1 VRLFWNGLFQ
11 TIFWV
16 WNVTFLLLVYM
27 AILPVVGVPLVSAT
41 VAGEIPSE
49 FFLSLVG
56 VVAVPTICTFLGGFH
71 FRQQPQ
77 QLIRL
82 FYGVEAPL
90 FLLCLLRLFLI
101 REVTPAS
108 TQILGTIAICIV
120 AFFLELLFGYVTTRK
135 SGLQWLQMLAH
146 SLMLLFGI
154 YASAVLLFYALPL
167 AGFLVQ
173 EFLRFDWA
181 RSLWQILVSGWWIQ
195 GFWYFLLF
203 LLLWLLSTALFVI
216 MPLALATL
224 YINSGKRIL
233 QAFASQNGKKYTA
246 IGASGIA
253 IAWLTMFIF
262 LQQQPQV
269 QAFSLLANP
278 ASNDTTRQALLAKSN
293 TIREGLVNAY
303 LSSYRYLSTR
313 EENNHISEMYRS
325 VFGLS
330 QTVADKLQDSYNS
343 LMSPFLYNGSDK
355 DSEKAEKLYAE
366 FFDTP
371 LQKAERQL
379 VSHAVQSTYNRQEV
393 KAGLLNINE
402 KKVWLRSQQLKVT
415 EHGDWADLELYEVY
429 KNQTPEVQE
438 IFYSFSLP
446 ESAVIT
452 GLWLGDTADLQKR
465 FPFVIAPRGAAQ
477 KVYNSQVR
485 RERPVDPALLEQVGP
500 RQYRLRAFPIPPQTS
515 VLQNV
520 RQSRPTEMH
529 LWLTY
534 KVMRQENGWALPVL
548 GEKRNIFWTHDTK
561 RIRNGKEI
569 TLKDE
574 LWLETFLPATGK
586 FQPTLHQVSFPEGHS
601 IVVKPLTNKDY
612 SLPQAKRF
620 ALVLDSSFS
629 MNSHVKELSQM
640 FAWLKKYGFAD
651 KELANNDADLYI
663 TASKGAVPKRLDDI
677 EKFKAEKMTFYGT
690 IQPQEILEQFNQL
703 RGDTAYD
710 AVLLLTD
717 EGSYELSKD
726 KNSKQKSGNK
736 IEATSVPLWM
746 IHLGSL
752 PAAYD
757 DATLK
762 AIQDSG
768 GGVSQQ
774 VSEVLQRVATKAA
787 LGSSTVSVVDGYAWQ
802 KLDTNENKVIAQK
815 EESFQQLAVRQLI
828 LGLSQAIDLNRLET
842 LDAIHAIAKKYE
854 LVTPY
859 SSMLV
864 LVNDEQRRLLKQAE
878 AQSDRFNRKVENGKE
893 NLSKPNNP
901 FKASVNEPSSGWV
914 VGVVAIALLLL
925 SPYRLGKRQRVD
937 GRRKNF

>member
-1 VRLFWNGLFQ
+1 MRRFWNGLFQ

-16 WNVTFLLLVYM
+16 WNVTFLLIVYM
-27 AILPVVGVPLVSAT
+27 GILPVVGVPLVLAT

-49 FFLSLVG
+49 FFLTLVG
-56 VVAVPTICTFLGGFH
+56 LVAVPTVCTFLGGFH
-71 FRQQPQ
+71 FRQQP
-77 QLIRL
+77 LKLMRL

-101 REVTPAS
+101 RELTPAS
-108 TQILGTIAICIV
+108 TQILGTMGVCIV
-120 AFFLELLFGYVTTRK
+120 AFFLEMLFGYATTRK
-135 SGLQWLQMLAH
+135 SGLQWLQMLVH
-146 SLMLLFGI
+146 SLMLLFAV
-154 YASAVLLFYALPL
+154 YTSAVLLFYTLPS
-167 AGFLVQ
+167 AAFLVQ
-173 EFLRFDWA
+173 EFLKFEWA
-181 RSLWQILVSGWWIQ
+181 RSLWQFFVSGWWIH
-195 GFWYFLLF
+195 GFWYVLLF
-203 LLLWLLSTALFVI
+203 LILWVLSTALFII
-216 MPLALATL
+216 MPLALAAL
-224 YINSGKRIL
+224 YINSGRRVL
-233 QAFASQNGKKYTA
+233 QAFASQNGKKDTV
-246 IGASGIA
+246 IGASAIA
-253 IAWLTMFIF
+253 IAWITIFIF

-278 ASNDTTRQALLAKSN
+278 ASNDNTRQALLAKSN
-293 TIREGLVNAY
+293 TIRSGLVNAY

-325 VFGLS
+325 AFGLS
-330 QTVADKLQDSYNS
+330 QSVANTVQDSYNS
-343 LMSPFLYNGSDK
+343 LMSPFLYNGSDR
-355 DSEKAEKLYAE
+355 DAEKAEKLYAE

-371 LQKAERQL
+371 LQKAERKL
-379 VSHAVQSTYNRQEV
+379 VSHAVQSTFNRQEV

-402 KKVWLRSQQLKVT
+402 KKVWLRSQQVKVT

-452 GLWLGDTADLQKR
+452 GLWLGDTGDLQKR
-465 FPFVIAPRGAAQ
+465 FPYVVAPRGAAQ

-500 RQYRLRAFPIPPQTS
+500 RQYRLRAFPIPPQAP

-520 RQSRPTEMH
+520 SQQRPTEMH

-534 KVMRQENGWALPVL
+534 KVMRQESGWALPIL

-561 RIRNGKEI
+561 RIRNGKEVA
-569 TLKDE
+569 LKNE
-574 LWLETFLPATGK
+574 PWLEPFLPATGQ
-586 FQPTLHQVSFPEGHS
+586 FQPTSHEVGFPEGHS
-601 IVVKPLTNKDY
+601 ILVKPLSNKDY

-629 MNSHVKELSQM
+629 MNSHVKELSQI
-640 FAWLKKYGFAD
+640 FTWLQKHGFAD

-663 TASKGAVPKRLDDI
+663 TASKGGVPKRLDDI
-677 EKFKAEKMTFYGT
+677 GQFLAEKMIFYGT
-690 IQPQEILEQFNQL
+690 IQPQEMLQQFNQL
-703 RGDTAYD
+703 LGDTAYD

-726 KNSKQKSGNK
+726 KLSKQKGGNEIK
-736 IEATSVPLWM
+736 ETPAPLWM

-787 LGSSTVSVVDGYAWQ
+787 LGSSTVSVVDGYAWY
-802 KLDTNENKVIAQK
+802 KNKSST
-815 EESFQQLAVRQLI
+815 EESQVKSQQEDNFQQLAVRQLI
-828 LGLSQAIDLNRLET
+828 LGLSKEINLDRLET

-864 LVNDEQRRLLKQAE
+864 LVNDEQRRLLKEAE
-878 AQSDRFNRKVENGKE
+878 AQSDRFNRKIENGKE
-893 NLSKPNNP
+893 DLSKPNNP
-901 FKASVNEPSSGWV
+901 FKVSTSEPSSGWI
-914 VGVVAIALLLL
+914 VGIVAIALLLL
-925 SPYRLGKRQRVD
+925 SKRFNKQ
-937 GRRKNF
+937 